1 MVRTQ
6 NIPPNSEHE
15 EFGPGKKGYILCP
28 EGKEV
33 YFKKSWHPNLES
45 LPELNAA
52 HNWGE
57 PRSGAERE
65 EKSVKFELC
74 PAHQMLK
81 DKQYEGEVIV
91 ENLNEANREELTNL
105 IKNRGEEAERRDTLH
120 RILKIEQQPKGIRVE
135 TSENQLAQKI
145 GKAIGSHYKKADL
158 KIQPGSGTSDVGRV
172 RIILP

>member
-1 MVRTQ
+1 MRIQ
-6 NIPPNSEHE
+6 DKEPASERE

-45 LPELNAA
+45 LPELN
-52 HNWGE
+52 
-57 PRSGAERE
+57 E

-81 DKQYEGEVIV
+81 DRQYEGEVIV
-91 ENLNEANREELTNL
+91 ENLKEENREELTNL
-105 IKNRGEEAERRDTLH
+105 IKNRGQEAERRDTLH
-120 RILKIEQQPKGIRVE
+120 RILKIEQLPGGIRVE

-145 GKAIGSHYKKADL
+145 GKAIESHYKKSAI
-158 KIQPGSGTSDVGRV
+158 KIQLSSGKSDLVKVRV
-172 RIILP
+172 ALP